1 MSIKATDMR
10 VHVRDIVSNAEFTF
24 FGKIIL

>member
-10 VHVRDIVSNAEFTF
+10 VHVHDIVSNAEFTF